1 MKVII
6 FSHESDLDGL
16 FSAAIGLIR
25 YPQARLVFLNY
36 GAESFIRMRGF
47 IESATRSSQE
57 TGMIVITD
65 LGLNSD
71 PILIDTCKETFAI
84 AKKKNW
90 KVVWFDHHPW
100 PGNAIEGIEPYV
112 ELVLDSDGSKCAAE
126 LIYEK
131 LLAGHHLAEK
141 LASLA
146 RTMDFFTN
154 DQYLTPTSELI
165 RYYHNF
171 PDRYTR
177 LTELAEKSSRGVLWD
192 IQMQIEYNEYVIL
205 RDDAKK
211 HVLSTMQ
218 IREIRD
224 IKAAF
229 IQSSP
234 FIQNS
239 LFSEEVFKKTGVD
252 LAIFYGTDGRV
263 SIRRNNNKISCNDIA
278 ANLPQGGGHVFAAGA
293 TYRSVPNHI
302 ESIISELEQAV
313 LTTLE
318 RTDSAANQ

>member
-36 GAESFIRMRGF
+36 GAESLIKMRGF

-71 PILIDTCKETFAI
+71 PILINTCKETFAI

-90 KVVWFDHHPW
+90 NVVWIDHHPW
-100 PGNAIEGIEPYV
+100 PENAIQGIEPYV
-112 ELVLDSDGSKCAAE
+112 ELVLDCDGSKCAAE

-131 LLAGHHLAEK
+131 LLAGNQLAEK

-146 RTMDFFTN
+146 HTMDFFTI
-154 DQYLTPTSELI
+154 DQYLTPISELI

-192 IQMQIEYNEYVIL
+192 IQMQIDYNEYVIL
-205 RDDAKK
+205 RDDAKE

-218 IREIRD
+218 IREIRG
-224 IKAAF
+224 IKTAF

-278 ANLPQGGGHVFAAGA
+278 ANLPEGGGHVFAAGG
-293 TYRSVPNHI
+293 TYRSVPNDI

-318 RTDSAANQ
+318 RTGSGASQ

>member
-36 GAESFIRMRGF
+36 GAESFIKMRGF
-47 IESATRSSQE
+47 VESATSSSQE
-57 TGMIVITD
+57 MGIVVISD
-65 LGLNSD
+65 LGLSSD
-71 PILIDTCKETFAI
+71 PSVIDTCRETFSI

-90 KVVWFDHHPW
+90 SIIWIDHHPW
-100 PGNAIEGIEPYV
+100 PENAIQGIEPYA
-112 ELVLDSDGSKCAAE
+112 ELVLDSVSSKCAAE

-131 LLAGHHLAEK
+131 FLPGHRLAEK

-146 RTMDFFTN
+146 HTMDYFTN

-165 RYYHNF
+165 KYYHNF
-171 PDRYTR
+171 PDCYTR
-177 LTELAEKSSRGVLWD
+177 LIDLAQKSSHGILWD
-192 IQMQIEYNEYVIL
+192 IEMQTDYNEYALL
-205 RDDAKK
+205 RDETKER
-211 HVLSTMQ
+211 VFSTMR
-218 IREIRD
+218 IREIHN
-224 IKAAF
+224 IKIAF

-239 LFSEEVFKKTGVD
+239 LFSDEVFKKTGVD
-252 LAIFYGTDGRV
+252 LAMVYGTDGRV
-263 SIRRNNNKISCNDIA
+263 SIRRNNNKISCNEIA
-278 ANLPQGGGHVFAAGA
+278 ANLPEGGGHIFAAGA
-293 TYRSVPNHI
+293 TFRSNPSDIGSVI
-302 ESIISELEQAV
+302 LELERAV

-318 RTDSAANQ
+318 KTDTAVNL

>member
-36 GAESFIRMRGF
+36 GSESFIKMRGF

-57 TGMIVITD
+57 RGIIIITD

-71 PILIDTCKETFAI
+71 QSLIDTCKENFAI

-90 KVVWFDHHPW
+90 NVLWIDHHPW
-100 PGNAIEGIEPYV
+100 PENAIQGMEPYV
-112 ELVLDSDGSKCAAE
+112 ELVLNSSGSKCAAE

-131 LLAGHHLAEK
+131 FLAGHHLAEK

-146 RTMDFFTN
+146 HTMDYFTN

-171 PDRYTR
+171 PDRYSR
-177 LTELAEKSSRGVLWD
+177 LTELAHKSSRGVLWD
-192 IQMQIEYNEYVIL
+192 IQMQIDHSEYVLL
-205 RDDAKK
+205 RDDAKER
-211 HVLSTMQ
+211 VLSTMQ
-218 IREIRD
+218 IQDIRG
-224 IKAAF
+224 IKTAF

-239 LFSEEVFKKTGVD
+239 LFSEEVFKRTGVD

-263 SIRRNNNKISCNDIA
+263 SIRRNTDKISCNDIA
-278 ANLPQGGGHVFAAGA
+278 ANLPEGGGHVFAAGA
-293 TYRSVPNHI
+293 TYRSLPNDV
-302 ESIISELEQAV
+302 ESIILELGQAV
-313 LTTLE
+313 LTSLE
-318 RTDSAANQ
+318 RADTTANY

>member
-25 YPQARLVFLNY
+25 YPQAHLVFLNY
-36 GAESFIRMRGF
+36 GADSLIKMRGF

-57 TGMIVITD
+57 TGTIVITD

-71 PILIDTCKETFAI
+71 PILINTCKETFVI

-90 KVVWFDHHPW
+90 NVLWIDHHPW
-100 PGNAIEGIEPYV
+100 PENAIQGIEPYV
-112 ELVLDSDGSKCAAE
+112 ELVLDSEGSKCAAE

-131 LLAGHHLAEK
+131 LLAGNHLAEK

-146 RTMDFFTN
+146 HTMDFFTI
-154 DQYLTPTSELI
+154 DQYLTPISELI

-192 IQMQIEYNEYVIL
+192 IQMQIDYNEYVIL
-205 RDDAKK
+205 RDDAKE
-211 HVLSTMQ
+211 HVLSRMQ
-218 IREIRD
+218 IREIRG
-224 IKAAF
+224 IKTAF

-239 LFSEEVFKKTGVD
+239 LFSEEVFKKTGVV

-263 SIRRNNNKISCNDIA
+263 GIRRNNNKISCKDIA
-278 ANLPQGGGHVFAAGA
+278 ANLPEGGGHVFAAGG
-293 TYRSVPNHI
+293 TYRSVPNDI

-318 RTDSAANQ
+318 RTDSAASQ

>member
-36 GAESFIRMRGF
+36 GSESFIKMRGF

-57 TGMIVITD
+57 RGIIIITD

-71 PILIDTCKETFAI
+71 QSLIDACKENFAI

-90 KVVWFDHHPW
+90 NVVWIDHHPW
-100 PGNAIEGIEPYV
+100 PENAIQGMEPYV
-112 ELVLDSDGSKCAAE
+112 ELVLNSSGSKCAAE

-131 LLAGHHLAEK
+131 FLAGHHLAEK

-146 RTMDFFTN
+146 HTMDYFTN

-171 PDRYTR
+171 PDRYSR
-177 LTELAEKSSRGVLWD
+177 LTELAHKSSRGVLWD
-192 IQMQIEYNEYVIL
+192 IQMQIDHSEYALL
-205 RDDAKK
+205 RDDAKER
-211 HVLSTMQ
+211 VLSTMQ
-218 IREIRD
+218 IQDIRG
-224 IKAAF
+224 IKTAF

-239 LFSEEVFKKTGVD
+239 LFSEEVFKRTGVD

-263 SIRRNNNKISCNDIA
+263 SIRRNTDKISCNDIA
-278 ANLPQGGGHVFAAGA
+278 ANLPEGGGHVFAAGA
-293 TYRSVPNHI
+293 TYRSLPNDV
-302 ESIISELEQAV
+302 ESIILELRQAV
-313 LTTLE
+313 LTSLE
-318 RTDSAANQ
+318 RADTTANY

>member
-36 GAESFIRMRGF
+36 GSESFITMRGF

-57 TGMIVITD
+57 RGIIIITD

-71 PILIDTCKETFAI
+71 QSLIDACKENFAI

-90 KVVWFDHHPW
+90 NVVWIDHHPW
-100 PGNAIEGIEPYV
+100 PENAIQGMEPYV
-112 ELVLDSDGSKCAAE
+112 ELVLNSSGSKCAAE

-131 LLAGHHLAEK
+131 FLAGHHLAEK

-146 RTMDFFTN
+146 HTMDYFTN

-171 PDRYTR
+171 PDRYSR
-177 LTELAEKSSRGVLWD
+177 LTELAHKSSRGVLWD
-192 IQMQIEYNEYVIL
+192 IQMQIDHSEYALL
-205 RDDAKK
+205 RDDAKER
-211 HVLSTMQ
+211 VLSTMQ
-218 IREIRD
+218 IQDIRG
-224 IKAAF
+224 IKTAF

-239 LFSEEVFKKTGVD
+239 LFSEEVFKRTGVD

-263 SIRRNNNKISCNDIA
+263 SIRRNTDKISCNDIA
-278 ANLPQGGGHVFAAGA
+278 ANLPEGGGHVFAAGA
-293 TYRSVPNHI
+293 TYRSLPNDV
-302 ESIISELEQAV
+302 ESIILELRQAV
-313 LTTLE
+313 LTSLE
-318 RTDSAANQ
+318 RADTTANY